1 MDNSSE
7 AKQAKHADQIVQYL
21 QKEQNTRISVKEQIK
36 SRTIVPSSGK
46 TVTLMRDFFQGH
58 GAGPG
63 MMGYGGHGH
72 AKHGKKW
79 KKQQKKWRKKGHK
92 HHW

>member
-1 MDNSSE
+1 MGLSTAEMSMYLSLRKKHDSCRVE
-7 AKQAKHADQIVQYL
+7 ACCVSVL
-21 QKEQNTRISVKEQIK
+21 FECWRI
-36 SRTIVPSSGK
+36 
-46 TVTLMRDFFQGH
+46 LQGH
-58 GAGPG
+58 GPGPG

-72 AKHGKKW
+72 EKHGKKW